1 MPDEPDPNDQG
12 LLSSPAGDVQEDVM
26 SIDEPLGASA
36 RAEAEADLSWSQS
49 AWEFVDVLKKA
60 WKEHGFFGQWE
71 SGSMRHGGR
80 RGPQAFA
87 GAVQDDPAAQHDA
100 NLRMIRDIMPAALQ
114 IMQATNPDNVEEA
127 ALTAG
132 KLNRYLNMKDARQQ
146 LKGDESQYLEPQD
159 EERSEAERHRE
170 EGTPLNV
177 PGGPQDEAEAGVVAA
192 GIAGARAPGISG
204 GAITNVSNNFG
215 GLMILARED
224 GTYNS
229 GDWDGR
235 LTVKDGAALLAAH
248 REEDDNG
255 RRAWIYN
262 DEANDG
268 KGDVLSQEEMAE
280 YYENPS
286 DDKWKGMHVIMSAEG
301 GYYEVFENPV
311 QGLRGAIENTNSRI
325 VRYGE
330 KTPGQ
335 LIAAWAPESENPV
348 GSEVTYSQRIAR
360 LVGIKADGEID
371 PTNWQHMAGVILA
384 MAGHEAGREI
394 APAISAEVL
403 YEALQASQMATGRVV
418 DGQVTVRFGREDGHG
433 MGDFSLEDV
442 QDLLGRLAQ
451 QL

>member
-12 LLSSPAGDVQEDVM
+12 PLLSPAGDVQEDVM

-49 AWEFVDVLKKA
+49 VWEFVDVVKET
-60 WKEHGFFGQWE
+60 WKEHGFFGEWQ

-100 NLRMIRDIMPAALQ
+100 NLRMIRGIMPAALQ

-127 ALTAG
+127 ALNAG
-132 KLNRYLNMKDARQQ
+132 KLNRYLNMKDARHQ
-146 LKGDESQYLEPQD
+146 LKGDEPQYY
-159 EERSEAERHRE
+159 ERPAQETGSVLADSY
-170 EGTPLNV
+170 
-177 PGGPQDEAEAGVVAA
+177 GPYHPEYRPPS
-192 GIAGARAPGISG
+192 IAVDRAPGISG

-384 MAGHEAGREI
+384 MAGHEAGREN

-442 QDLLGRLAQ
+442 QDLLDRLAQ